1 MMASAYA
8 TVHALTLLALAFAAA
23 ILIAAKLL
31 RPRVEYER
39 KLSTYECGIPAVGTT
54 EVKLN
59 IRFYLFAL
67 LFVLFDVETLFVYPW
82 AVTARGLGGVAI
94 AEMAV
99 FLAILFTGL
108 AYAWAKG
115 ALRWE

>member
-1 MMASAYA
+1 MSAFAAVYA
-8 TVHALTLLALAFAAA
+8 ITLIALAFATVT
-23 ILIAAKLL
+23 LVAAKLL
-31 RPRVEYER
+31 RPRVEYAR
-39 KLSTYECGIPAVGTT
+39 KLSTYECGIPATGTT

-82 AVTARGLGGVAI
+82 AVTAKGLGHFAL

-115 ALRWE
+115 ALHWE